1 MSASLFAQQ
10 QWSFDALNVA
20 RLQND
25 LRELIGQEAPDVIR
39 NVVLALAVFVAGR
52 WLAALAER
60 LLGQALRRAKVD
72 ETLTRFLQ
80 RLAYTVLICATA
92 LAAVEKLG
100 INTASFAAVLAAA
113 GLAISMATK
122 DSLANFASGIMI
134 ILFRP
139 FNVGDFIEAAGTK
152 GIVEEI
158 HVFNTILNSPD
169 NVKTYVPNGA
179 ILAGNITNYSRERFR
194 RIDMVVGCGYKD
206 DLRAVKR
213 FLEQAIA
220 SHPLVLKDPAPMV
233 AVGELADNSVNLY
246 VRPWVLNTDYWRV
259 RWDLTEKIKLGFD
272 EHGFEI
278 PFPQRSI
285 HVLNDTVPV
294 QFSERF
300 NSLENNRI
308 VQPRRAA

>member
-139 FNVGDFIEAAGTK
+139 FNVGDLG
-152 GIVEEI
+152 
-158 HVFNTILNSPD
+158 D
-169 NVKTYVPNGA
+169 
-179 ILAGNITNYSRERFR
+179 SRLQH
-194 RIDMVVGCGYKD
+194 
-206 DLRAVKR
+206 DLEFTRQR
-213 FLEQAIA
+213 Q
-220 SHPLVLKDPAPMV
+220 
-233 AVGELADNSVNLY
+233 NL
-246 VRPWVLNTDYWRV
+246 RT
-259 RWDLTEKIKLGFD
+259 
-272 EHGFEI
+272 
-278 PFPQRSI
+278 QRS
-285 HVLNDTVPV
+285 H
-294 QFSERF
+294 SGG
-300 NSLENNRI
+300 
-308 VQPRRAA
+308 